1 MSVYP
6 MGMTSAISVTELT
19 KKFGDFTAVD
29 RISFDVE
36 VGEIFGFLGPNGAGK
51 TTTTRMLTGIS
62 SPSEGRA
69 QIMGHEIHS
78 FAAKERMGVV
88 TDLSNV
94 YNDLTAWDNL
104 IFTAKLY
111 GLNRQ
116 KREEKADELL
126 DLFGLSEVRDNN
138 VREFSGGMKRRL
150 TIAMALVNDADV
162 LFLDEPTTALDV
174 QSVKMIRDLIRH
186 LNESGTTIFLT
197 THNMAE
203 ANELC
208 SRIAIINQ
216 GQIGAIDTPEDLK
229 LAMDKMHSVEVAFDR
244 ISDAFDSD
252 LKQLSSVREVQKRG
266 DKYRFFTVNP
276 PETLLELFDIAQA
289 RGVKLLTVNTL
300 GPTLEDVFLELTGQ
314 EIVHRGESQTKKRR
328 KKRGAGR

>member
-1 MSVYP
+1 
-6 MGMTSAISVTELT
+6 MTSAISVTELT

-29 RISFDVE
+29 KISFDVE
-36 VGEIFGFLGPNGAGK
+36 MREIFGFLGPNGAGK

-62 SPSEGRA
+62 TPSEGRA
-69 QIMGHEIHS
+69 QIMGHKIHS
-78 FAAKERMGVV
+78 FTAKERMGVV
-88 TDLSNV
+88 TDISNV

-116 KREEKADELL
+116 RREEKAEELL
-126 DLFGLSEVRDNN
+126 NLFGLYEVRKNH

-174 QSVKMIRDLIRH
+174 QSVKMIRDLIRY
-186 LNESGTTIFLT
+186 LNEHGTTIFLT
-197 THNMAE
+197 THNMVE

-216 GQIGAIDTPEDLK
+216 GQIGAIDTPDALK
-229 LAMDKMHSVEVAFDR
+229 LAMDKMHSVEATLDR
-244 ISDAFDSD
+244 VSQAIDSN
-252 LKQLSSVREVQKRG
+252 LRTLSSVREVQKHGKR
-266 DKYRFFTVNP
+266 YRFFTINP
-276 PETLLELFDIAQA
+276 SETLSELFDCAQA
-289 RGVKLLTVNTL
+289 KGFKLLAVNTL

-314 EIVHRGESQTKKRR
+314 EIVQRREFQTQQGQ
-328 KKRGAGR
+328 KKRGGGR

>member
-1 MSVYP
+1 
-6 MGMTSAISVTELT
+6 MTSAISVKSLT
-19 KKFGDFTAVD
+19 KRFGDFTAVD

-62 SPSEGRA
+62 SPTEGRA
-69 QIMGHEIHS
+69 EIMGHEIHS

-94 YNDLTAWDNL
+94 YNDLSAWENL

-111 GLNRQ
+111 GLSR
-116 KREEKADELL
+116 KRREEKATELL
-126 DLFGLSEVRDNN
+126 DIFGLSEVRENN

-150 TIAMALVNDADV
+150 TIAMALINDADV

-174 QSVKMIRDLIRH
+174 QSVRIIRELIRQ
-186 LNESGTTIFLT
+186 LNEEGTTIFLT
-197 THNMAE
+197 THDMSE

-216 GQIGAIDTPEDLK
+216 GRIGVIGPPEELK
-229 LAMDKMHSVEVAFDR
+229 QAMDKMHRVEVVFDQK
-244 ISDAFDSD
+244 SEHVVSD
-252 LKQLSSVREVQKRG
+252 LKQLSTVREVQEIGNKF
-266 DKYRFFTVNP
+266 KIFTTNP
-276 PETLLELFDIAQA
+276 SDTLKELFEFSNAH
-289 RGVKLLTVNTL
+289 KLEMTTVNTF
-300 GPTLEDVFLELTGQ
+300 GPSLEDVFLELTGQ
-314 EIVHRGESQTKKRR
+314 QIVHRGNSQTR
-328 KKRGAGR
+328 KKQRKGRGGH

>member
-1 MSVYP
+1 
-6 MGMTSAISVTELT
+6 MTSAISVKGLT
-19 KKFGDFTAVD
+19 KMFGDFTAVD
-29 RISFDVE
+29 HISFEVE
-36 VGEIFGFLGPNGAGK
+36 ESEIFGFLGPNGAGK

-62 SPSEGRA
+62 TPTEGSA

-94 YNDLTAWDNL
+94 YNDLSAWENL
-104 IFTAKLY
+104 IFTGKLY
-111 GLNRQ
+111 GLSRE
-116 KREEKADELL
+116 KREKKAEELL
-126 DLFGLSEVRDNN
+126 EMFGLYEVKNEN

-150 TIAMALVNDADV
+150 TIAMALINDADV

-174 QSVKMIRDLIRH
+174 QSVRTIRQLIRT

-216 GQIGAIDTPEDLK
+216 GRIGKIGPPEELK
-229 LAMDKMHSVEVAFDR
+229 QAMEKMHSIEVAFKTSNESLETELQKLPSIR
-244 ISDAFDSD
+244 D
-252 LKQLSSVREVQKRG
+252 LQKRG
-266 DKYRFFTVNP
+266 DKFRCHTYDPPLALSEIFT
-276 PETLLELFDIAQA
+276 LAQSKS
-289 RGVKLLTVNTL
+289 VEILSVNTL
-300 GPTLEDVFLELTGQ
+300 GPTLEDVFLELTGEQ
-314 EIVHRGESQTKKRR
+314 IVHRGKSQTRGKQKGMGRR
-328 KKRGAGR
+328 R

>member
-1 MSVYP
+1 
-6 MGMTSAISVTELT
+6 MTSAISVSNLT
-19 KKFGDFTAVD
+19 KRFGDFTAVD
-29 RISFDVE
+29 QISFDVGAGE
-36 VGEIFGFLGPNGAGK
+36 VFGFLGPNGAGK

-62 SPSEGRA
+62 TPSEGSA

-94 YNDLTAWDNL
+94 YNDLSAWDNL

-111 GLNRQ
+111 GLGKRERQ
-116 KREEKADELL
+116 KKAEELL
-126 DLFGLSEVRDNN
+126 NTFGLLEVRDDN

-150 TIAMALVNDADV
+150 TIAMALINEADV

-174 QSVKMIRDLIRH
+174 QSVRTIRELIRN
-186 LNESGTTIFLT
+186 LNEAGKTIFLT

-216 GQIGAIDTPEDLK
+216 GRIGTIGTPEELK
-229 LAMDKMHSVEVAFDR
+229 QAMEKMHSIEIAFDQTR
-244 ISDAFDSD
+244 ESLRSNLQAIDSI
-252 LKQLSSVREVQKRG
+252 REVEKRG
-266 DKYRFFTVNP
+266 DKFRLFTYDP
-276 PETLLELFDIAQA
+276 PTTLAQVFSLA
-289 RGVKLLTVNTL
+289 EKQGVRLLTVNTL
-300 GPTLEDVFLELTGQ
+300 GPTLEDVFLELTGEQ
-314 EIVHRGESQTKKRR
+314 IVHRGKAQMGGKKRR
-328 KKRGAGR
+328 GGRK

>member
-1 MSVYP
+1 
-6 MGMTSAISVTELT
+6 MTSAISVTELT

-29 RISFDVE
+29 KVSFEVE

-62 SPSEGRA
+62 SPTEGRA
-69 QIMGHEIHS
+69 EIMGHEIHS

-94 YNDLTAWDNL
+94 YNDLSAWDNL

-111 GLNRQ
+111 GLNRR
-116 KREEKADELL
+116 KREEKAAELL
-126 DLFGLSEVRDNN
+126 ELFGLYEVRKNN

-174 QSVKMIRDLIRH
+174 QSVKMIRNLIRQ

-208 SRIAIINQ
+208 SRIAIISQ
-216 GQIGAIDTPEDLK
+216 GRIGAIGTPEELK
-229 LAMDKMHSVEVAFDR
+229 SAMDKMHYLEVVFDHTPEDF
-244 ISDAFDSD
+244 ISD
-252 LKQLSSVREVQKRG
+252 LRQLSSVREVEQHG
-266 DKYRFFTVNP
+266 DKYRLFTLTP
-276 PETLLELFDIAQA
+276 SDTLLELFDIVQA
-289 RGVKLLTVNTL
+289 KGVKPHTVNTL
-300 GPTLEDVFLELTGQ
+300 APSLEDVFIELTGQ
-314 EIVHRGESQTKKRR
+314 DIVHRGEFQKQKHGR
-328 KKRGAGR
+328 KRGGGR